1 MRLLQLK
8 DDDTFNIV
16 EYFGKNLPPYAILSH
31 TWGADHEELALR
43 DLISGHGT
51 DRDGYRKLLF
61 CGKQA
66 AKDDLKFFWV
76 DTVCIDKTSS
86 AELQESL
93 NSMFRWYQTA
103 VKCYAYLSDVSI
115 HDTKDDLQSFRK
127 SRWFKRGWTL
137 QELIAPASVEFFSLE
152 GDRIGDRI
160 SMMEDI
166 HDITKIPVEVLQG
179 YPLASFST
187 QERMS
192 WAAGRETKREEDAA
206 YSLLGIFEVH
216 MPLIYGEGRDN
227 ALARLER
234 KISKFG
240 GNHSSISSPPRALP
254 EQIRQNLAPFSFL
267 LKAPSLG
274 YAEDSTA
281 FPPVQ
286 KARAQTTEVSSAA
299 ALNTNNRQARG
310 QSLADIMKELY
321 IQAQD
326 EEMKS
331 RQRDDNKAND
341 EVFDEFRVSLKDNVK
356 SESTS
361 LGNGGIRGRSKP
373 GLQIAS
379 SIKGSVLPLQW
390 AELEAFVDGISH
402 LSRKVRCL
410 TNFKIW
416 RHENKSRL
424 QVCKRYFGS

>member
-1 MRLLQLK
+1 MRLLQLE
-8 DDDTFNIV
+8 DDDTFSLA
-16 EYFGKNLPPYAILSH
+16 EYFGKNVPPYAILSH
-31 TWGADHEELALR
+31 TWGEDDEELALR

-66 AKDDLKFFWV
+66 AKDGLKFFWA

-86 AELQESL
+86 AELQEAL
-93 NSMFRWYQTA
+93 NSMFRWYQA
-103 VKCYAYLSDVSI
+103 AAKCYAYLSDVSI
-115 HDTKDDLQSFRK
+115 HDVKDDLQSFRK

-192 WAAGRETKREEDAA
+192 WAAGRETKREEDMA
-206 YSLLGIFEVH
+206 YSLLGIFDVH
-216 MPLIYGEGRDN
+216 MPLIYGEGRAN
-227 ALARLER
+227 AIARLER
-234 KISKFG
+234 KISKSG
-240 GNHSSISSPPRALP
+240 GNHSSRSTPPRALP
-254 EQIRQNLAPFSFL
+254 EQIGRNLGIFSSLF
-267 LKAPSLG
+267 KAASLG
-274 YAEDSTA
+274 SSEASAA
-281 FPPVQ
+281 FYPVP
-286 KARAQTTEVSSAA
+286 KTRTQTTEVSSAA

-326 EEMKS
+326 KEMKP
-331 RQRDDNKAND
+331 RQRDDNKVND
-341 EVFDEFRVSLKDNVK
+341 EVFDEIWSALKENVGN
-356 SESTS
+356 ENTS
-361 LGNGGIRGRSKP
+361 LDNGDIRPREKS
-373 GLQIAS
+373 GLQIDS
-379 SIKGSVLPLQW
+379 SMKGPAFPFQW
-390 AELEAFVDGISH
+390 AELEAYADGRF
-402 LSRKVRCL
+402 LPL
-410 TNFKIW
+410 T
-416 RHENKSRL
+416 
-424 QVCKRYFGS
+424 